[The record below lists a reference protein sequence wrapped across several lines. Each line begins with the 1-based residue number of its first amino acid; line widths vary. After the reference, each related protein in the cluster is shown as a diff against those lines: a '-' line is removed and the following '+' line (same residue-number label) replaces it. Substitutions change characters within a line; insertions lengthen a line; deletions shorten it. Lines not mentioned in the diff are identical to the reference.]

1 MPEVNFFF
9 GVFMDRDKVDIDK
22 NAKRTRP
29 YLEQQI
35 SFVRK
40 RYTQSASQPFSVS
53 SGNVTGGALRD
64 DPKNGYGAD

>member
-1 MPEVNFFF
+1 MPEVNVFFFFFF
-9 GVFMDRDKVDIDK
+9 GVLMDQGEVDINK

-40 RYTQSASQPFSVS
+40 GFT
-53 SGNVTGGALRD
+53 
-64 DPKNGYGAD
+64 